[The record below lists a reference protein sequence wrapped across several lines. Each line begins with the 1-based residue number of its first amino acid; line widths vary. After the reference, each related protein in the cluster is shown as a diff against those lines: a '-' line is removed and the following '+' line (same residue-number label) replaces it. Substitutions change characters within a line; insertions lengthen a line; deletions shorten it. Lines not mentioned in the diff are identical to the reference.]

1 MLIVG
6 LSGKMGS
13 GKSAAVKL
21 LKEKYP
27 KKVKLLKFA
36 APLYEIQD
44 FIYKTIVPVHNKPKD
59 FVKDRKLLQF
69 IGTDWGR
76 TIDPQLWIKMWV
88 DRFCTILIHDN
99 YEIVVC
105 DDVRFDNE
113 AAAIKARWY
122 YCRN

>member
-88 DRFCTILIHDN
+88 DRFCTILIHG
-99 YEIVVC
+99 YFSSI
-105 DDVRFDNE
+105 
-113 AAAIKARWY
+113 Y
-122 YCRN
+122 